1 MIEIKKD
8 ILPSSRRPGNSMH
21 PDYIT
26 IHQTGNTSAGAD
38 AAMHSRYLH
47 NHAPNPSWHYTVD
60 DEIAVQHLPLNENG
74 WHAADGGDGPGNRT
88 SIGIEGCIN
97 SDGDYDQ
104 AVKNMAWLAAKLI
117 YDGEVSRDYPDC
129 LKQHHDWNSS
139 RNCPAQI
146 RAGKNGIGWEQFVEL
161 VGGHL
166 DKMKDSGGQLPQ
178 VQRWVSVKIDGEETD
193 IEGYLINNRTHIPAL
208 ILEDLEAAEV
218 TGHGDHIT
226 IEAKTDDPSVEQAI
240 RILRQVVGLE

>member
-8 ILPSSRRPGNSMH
+8 ILPSNRRPGNSMDA
-21 PDYIT
+21 DYIT

-38 AAMHSRYLH
+38 ASMHARYLR
-47 NHAPNPSWHYTVD
+47 NHGPNPSWHYTVD

-74 WHAADGGDGPGNRT
+74 WHAGDGGDGDGNRN
-88 SIGIEGCIN
+88 SIGVEHCIN
-97 SDGDYDQ
+97 KDGDYRRTL
-104 AVKNMAWLAAKLI
+104 KNGAKLVAWLIHNGK
-117 YDGEVSRDYPDC
+117 VNKPYPEC
-129 LKQHHDWNSS
+129 LKQHNDWSGKH
-139 RNCPAQI
+139 CPAQI
-146 RAGKNGIGWEQFVEL
+146 RDRKAGIGWKDYVEMVGEYLEQIKEED
-161 VGGHL
+161 GEN
-166 DKMKDSGGQLPQ
+166 LPE
-178 VQRWVSVKIDGEETD
+178 VTAKISVKIDGEETD